1 MFDFNIEKT
10 NDDEKFFEVSVWDLL
25 IIGGGPAGMNAG
37 LYAQR
42 KGLLCGIVT
51 SETGGQLHNT
61 SIVDNYLGFTLI
73 EGDKLAAAF
82 LKHVENLEVPI
93 LKGVKVLSL
102 SKKEEYFYLSLEN
115 GRILKSKT
123 VLITTGGS
131 PRKLNIPGEEEFAN
145 KGVTYCATCD
155 GPFFK
160 DKHVVVAG
168 GGNSAVEGVIDL
180 VPWARKIT
188 IVHRSQFRADEV
200 LLSRLKEINNL
211 EINLETQILAAYGN
225 DFLEGI
231 KVLDK
236 SSNEIRNIETDGLLI
251 EIGTIPNSYLVK
263 ELVKMNQQNE
273 IIVDEQQMTS
283 LPGLFAAGDVTSQ
296 PFKQITI
303 STAEGAK
310 AALAIKQFLNKKI

>member
-1 MFDFNIEKT
+1 MFDFNIETT
-10 NDDEKFFEVSVWDLL
+10 NDDSSFFEISVWDLL

-42 KGLLCGIVT
+42 KGLVCGIVT

-73 EGDKLAAAF
+73 EGPKLADAF
-82 LKHVENLEVPI
+82 LKHVENLEIPL
-93 LKGVKVLSL
+93 LKRVKVLSL
-102 SKKEEYFYLSLEN
+102 KKEEDYFYLALDN
-115 GRILKSKT
+115 GKTLKSKT

-131 PRKLNIPGEEEFAN
+131 PRKLNIPGEEEFSN

-180 VPWARKIT
+180 VPWASKIT
-188 IVHRSQFRADEV
+188 IVHRSTFRADEV
-200 LLSRLKEINNL
+200 LLSRLSNIKNL
-211 EINLETQILAAYGN
+211 EINLETQILSAYGN

-236 SSNEIRNIETDGLLI
+236 KTNEIRDIKTDGLLI

-263 ELVKMNQQNE
+263 DLVKLNEQNE
-273 IIVDEQQMTS
+273 IIVNEEQMTS
-283 LPGLFAAGDVTSQ
+283 LPGLFAAGDVTTQ
-296 PFKQITI
+296 PFKQITV

-310 AALAIKQFLNKKI
+310 AALAIKQYLNKKL

>member
-1 MFDFNIEKT
+1 MFDFNIEKN
-10 NDDEKFFEVSVWDLL
+10 NDDSNFLKVDVWDLL
-25 IIGGGPAGMNAG
+25 IVGGGPAGMNAG

-51 SETGGQLHNT
+51 NETGGQLNNT

-73 EGDKLAAAF
+73 EGPKLAEAF
-82 LKHVENLEVPI
+82 LTHVENLEIPL
-93 LKGVKVLSL
+93 LKGVKVLSIT
-102 SKKEEYFYLSLEN
+102 KDNQYFYLALDN
-115 GRILKSKT
+115 GKTLRSKT

-131 PRKLNIPGEEEFAN
+131 PRKLNIPGEEEFSN

-180 VPWARKIT
+180 VPWASKIT
-188 IVHRSQFRADEV
+188 IVHRSKFRADEV
-200 LLSRLKEINNL
+200 LLSRLAEIKNL
-211 EINLETQILAAYGN
+211 EIHLETQILSAYGD

-231 KVLDK
+231 TVLDK
-236 SSNEIRNIETDGLLI
+236 KTNEIKQIKTDGLLI

-263 ELVKMNQQNE
+263 DLVKLNEQNE
-273 IIVDEQQMTS
+273 IIVNEDQMTS
-283 LPGLFAAGDVTSQ
+283 LPGLFAAGDVTIQ
-296 PFKQITI
+296 PYKQITV

-310 AALAIKQFLNKKI
+310 AALAIKQYLNKKI